1 MFEMLSPASDLCIG
15 ISFENAF
22 VFDCHKTNVVT
33 FYTCKLR
40 KNDPEI
46 TSLPI
51 HDKILKR

>member
-15 ISFENAF
+15 ISFGNAF
-22 VFDCHKTNVVT
+22 VT

>member
-15 ISFENAF
+15 ISFGNAF